1 MRNPNS
7 GVGGSGNVVDLG
19 KGRIS
24 ITDSALNTEIA
35 QKYIG
40 GQPRPI
46 MGRLVPDTHARIEET
61 DKTDIGTPM
70 AEYVENYPSSS
81 ATLSSQDAIWF
92 APRVLERDQTISKL
106 KVRHTSGGSGTV
118 GLHLG
123 VYDCD
128 QDTGLPGDLLG
139 YGTVASTAGPAPDT
153 HIVDVNIPIDET
165 ALYWTFIQKTGV
177 ASINVNSGNPAWSLF
192 GNTLW
197 GPGVAHGMYYVPS
210 VPTGIPPA
218 SFLAVKLRGTFA
230 NGFLYSLSN
239 IPYILGMRSP

>member
-19 KGRIS
+19 DGRLS

-70 AEYVENYPSSS
+70 GEYVEQYPET
-81 ATLSSQDAIWF
+81 ALPINNDGGMALV
-92 APRVLERDQTISKL
+92 PRVLERDQTVSKL
-106 KVRHTSGGSGTV
+106 KVRHTSGGGASTA
-118 GLHLG
+118 LHIG
-123 VYDCD
+123 IYDCD
-128 QDTGLPGDLLG
+128 PDTGLPGVLRG
-139 YGTVASTAGPAPDT
+139 YGTVAATPSPPITY
-153 HIVDVNIPIDET
+153 IVDVSILIDET
-165 ALYWTFIQKTGV
+165 ACYYTFVQRDGPSVISV
-177 ASINVNSGNPAWSLF
+177 ANGNPAWALF

-197 GPGVAHGMYYVPS
+197 GPGVAQGFVYVPS
-210 VPTGIPPA
+210 VPTGVPPA
-218 SFLAVKLRGTFA
+218 SLHSIKLRGTFA
-230 NGFLYSLSN
+230 NDALYSASN
-239 IPYILGMRSP
+239 MPYVLGMRTP